1 MDMDTQA
8 TSNVSPSKPRRLRRA
23 GEESEESEASASP
36 EPKKAPTAFDVM
48 LKAQL
53 RQKKQAEKAAQ
64 KKERMKNN
72 EFLAEQAEESEE
84 ETPFAALR
92 KVADGDDEEGD
103 DSDLD
108 GSVAELVDDQKVD
121 AQEQS
126 EQDKLALEKHQEQL
140 AADAARHDKRVEK
153 IVAGDYRKRKAA
165 EGDLLDDSDY
175 EDDEMGVMRK
185 ARVKKPRKFGKI
197 TEALGKSTLFY
208 WRTRLT
214 DESCSCQR
222 VHESFCRC
230 HHGQDECSD
239 CFTGG
244 ERVAVSGRGA

>member
-1 MDMDTQA
+1 MEESDKSEDDLDMDIDTQK
-8 TSNVSPSKPRRLRRA
+8 TSNTSPSKPRRLRRA
-23 GEESEESEASASP
+23 GEELESSASP
-36 EPKKAPTAFDVM
+36 PPSKAPDAFQVM
-48 LKAQL
+48 LQAQL
-53 RQKKQAEKAAQ
+53 KQKKQAEKAAQ
-64 KKERMKNN
+64 KKERIKNN

-121 AQEQS
+121 AEQQT

-197 TEALGKSTLFY
+197 TEALGRSAASLVI
-208 WRTRLT
+208 L
-214 DESCSCQR
+214 
-222 VHESFCRC
+222 
-230 HHGQDECSD
+230 
-239 CFTGG
+239 
-244 ERVAVSGRGA
+244 VS